1 MKALVL
7 AAGEGTRMRPLT
19 ANTPKPLLL
28 TAGKPFLE
36 HTLEALRSAGVEEVY
51 VLVGFREDRIRER
64 FGNGSWLG
72 MRISYL
78 EQKERLGTAHA
89 ISVAQ
94 GVISEDFIC
103 VNGDIVVAPETV
115 GELLSLHRTRRG
127 SIMTLVEVP
136 DPREYGVV
144 LLNADGTVGG
154 ILEKPERPSGNLV
167 NAGIYLFT
175 TEVFDAISR
184 VPLSPR
190 GEYEIT
196 DALHAMASASRV
208 HGLVA
213 RSPWVDVGRP
223 WDLLVA
229 NELLLRGLRPEL
241 AGEVEPGVIL
251 KGPVSVGERSVVRS
265 GSYIEGPVV
274 IGRGCD
280 IGPNCFI
287 RPSTTIGD
295 GCRVGAGVELKN
307 CLVMSRTHI
316 PHLSYIGDSVIG
328 EGCNL
333 GAGTIVANLRLDE
346 RSVKCSI
353 RGERV
358 DTGRRKLGAIIGDNV
373 RTGINC
379 SIDAGTVIGE
389 GSYIGPGA
397 RVRGCVEPS
406 SWIL

>member
-1 MKALVL
+1 
-7 AAGEGTRMRPLT
+7 MRPLT
-19 ANTPKPLLL
+19 ATTPKPLLL
-28 TAGKPFLE
+28 TAGRPFLE
-36 HTLEALRSAGVEEVY
+36 HTLEALRAAGVEEVF

-64 FGNGSWLG
+64 FGDGSSLG
-72 MRISYL
+72 LRISYL

-89 ISVAQ
+89 VGVARD
-94 GVISEDFIC
+94 VMSEDFVC

-115 GELLSLHRTRRG
+115 RELLSLHRTRPG
-127 SIMTLVEVP
+127 SIMALVEVP

-144 LLNADGTVGG
+144 LLNPDGTVSG
-154 ILEKPERPSGNLV
+154 ILEKPERPPGNLV

-175 TEVFDAISR
+175 PEVFDAISR
-184 VPLSPR
+184 TPLSPR

-196 DALHAMASASRV
+196 DTLRTLASEGKV

-213 RSPWVDVGRP
+213 RAPWVDVGKP

-229 NELLLRGLRPEL
+229 NELLLRGLRPALE
-241 AGEVEPGVIL
+241 GEVEQGAAL
-251 KGPVSVGERSVVRS
+251 KGPVSVGAGSVVRS

-280 IGPNCFI
+280 IGPNCYI
-287 RPSTTIGD
+287 RPSTTLGD

-307 CLVMSRTHI
+307 CVVMSQAHI
-316 PHLSYIGDSVIG
+316 PHLSYVGDSVVG

-346 RSVKCSI
+346 RSVKCSV

-358 DTGRRKLGAIIGDNV
+358 DTGRRKLGAILGDNV
-373 RTGINC
+373 RTGVNC
-379 SIDAGTVIGE
+379 TIDAGTVIGE
-389 GSYIGPGA
+389 GSFIGPGA
-397 RVRGCVEPS
+397 RVRGYIEPS